1 MEMNFSGP
9 DGTLRT
15 FEQIELD
22 QISEMTLKKH
32 LNKGNEV
39 LLITKEVTVLTG
51 NKKMP
56 VGTVVLDNESKI
68 KDVGDKIIAN
78 TMFEYNNFQTLEPYG
93 EIVHRNGYKLINTT
107 VEINKEDIL
116 IAAVVPL

>member
-1 MEMNFSGP
+1 MNFSVP
-9 DGTLRT
+9 EGTLRT
-15 FEQIELD
+15 MEQIEKD
-22 QISEMTLKKH
+22 QISEITLKKH

-39 LLITKEVTVLTG
+39 LLITKEVTILAG

-68 KDVGDKIIAN
+68 KDVGAKIIADV
-78 TMFEYNNFQTLEPYG
+78 MFEYHNFQYLEPYG

-107 VEINKEDIL
+107 VEISKEDIL
-116 IAAVVPL
+116 IAAVVPQ